1 MEAPASRGARPVCK
15 NNNFRLGHTVR
26 RGRLDHGTDDRE
38 TGDRGPKLLG
48 SEGTGPRNP
57 LGE

>member
-1 MEAPASRGARPVCK
+1 MGREARPFCK

-26 RGRLDHGTDDRE
+26 RSRLDHGTEDRE

-48 SEGTGPRNP
+48 RLHGPRGAAF
-57 LGE
+57 LQKQ